1 MAPVLVEAIVATGNG
16 AGRRPAR
23 EKEEAMPR
31 RTFDKLMS
39 LGGVVL
45 TVALLVAGGL
55 AFWGYSFANGRVHDQ
70 LAAQRIYFP
79 PKGNEAL
86 ADPQIGKYLNQYA
99 GQQLANGA
107 QAEAYADHFIAVHLK
122 EVAGGKTYAEVS
134 TLARANPDDQ
144 TLQGQVQTL
153 FRGET
158 LRGLLLNAY
167 AFWKFGQLAFIGSI
181 VFFVMAG
188 IMLVLTTLGV
198 WHLRRARPTEQI
210 FAPVIEDRRE
220 LVSA

>member
-1 MAPVLVEAIVATGNG
+1 
-16 AGRRPAR
+16 
-23 EKEEAMPR
+23 MPR

-99 GQQLANGA
+99 GQQLVNGA

-134 TLARANPDDQ
+134 TLSRANPTDQ

-167 AFWKFGQLAFIGSI
+167 AFWKFGQLALIGAI
-181 VFFVMAG
+181 AAFALAG
-188 IMLVLTTLGV
+188 IMFVLTILGF
-198 WHLRRARPTEQI
+198 WHLRRVSPTEEI
-210 FAPVIEDRRE
+210 FASAAEVPVER
-220 LVSA
+220 VSS

>member
-1 MAPVLVEAIVATGNG
+1 
-16 AGRRPAR
+16 
-23 EKEEAMPR
+23 MPR
-31 RTFDKLMS
+31 RTFDLILS
-39 LGGVVL
+39 SVGVMLTAVL
-45 TVALLVAGGL
+45 VVAGVL

-70 LAAQRIYFP
+70 LAAQKIYFP
-79 PKGNEAL
+79 PKGSEAL

-99 GQQLANGA
+99 GQQLVNGA

-167 AFWKFGQLAFIGSI
+167 AFWKFGQLALIGSI
-181 VFFVMAG
+181 AAFALAG
-188 IMLVLTTLGV
+188 IMFVLTILGF
-198 WHLRRARPTEQI
+198 WHLRRASPTEQV
-210 FAPVIEDRRE
+210 FASAANGSRE
-220 LVSA
+220 RVRV